1 MAKFVVLARA
11 EDDSAS
17 VTVGPVAS
25 VGAVTALAME
35 ITAAGWIP
43 QGVRQL
49 WSVTQFR
56 DRAAAARNRRPGQ

>member
-1 MAKFVVLARA
+1 MAKFVILATA
-11 EDDSAS
+11 QDGSAS

-35 ITAAGWIP
+35 ISAAGWIP

-49 WSVTQFR
+49 WSVAQFR
-56 DRAAAARNRRPGQ
+56 DRVRKAAGDG